1 MTTNRDLEKR
11 LNRHAWVLTGIVLI
25 LVGMMRRVKIP
36 LPEGLS
42 FDFLPPLYSTFNAIT
57 ALVLIVALVLIKQKK
72 VEAHKK
78 AMLVA
83 VGFSVMF
90 LLGYV
95 LYHFTT
101 PETIFGDINGDKIL
115 DEAEALAVGSTRTV
129 YLIILATHI
138 VLAAAIFPFILFT
151 LIRAFTNQYDRHKK
165 MARWVFPLWL
175 YVAVTGPIL
184 YFMLMPYY

>member
-1 MTTNRDLEKR
+1 MTTNKALEKR
-11 LNRHAWVLTGIVLI
+11 LNRHAWILTGVVLI

-36 LPEGLS
+36 LPEGFS

-83 VGFSVMF
+83 VGFSIMF